1 MAKII
6 IIDNYDSFTYNVLHY
21 LAEVAEKGSE
31 IKVLRNDACTV
42 ADIAAMKPTH
52 LIISPGPCTPDEA
65 GISMTVAKEL
75 GPKIPL
81 LGICLGHQAI
91 AQAFGAKII
100 RAKSAMHGKIC
111 EISHSNSSIFKNL
124 PSPLSV
130 TRYHS
135 LAIQRSTCPE
145 CLDILAE
152 SADGE
157 IMAIAHRDL
166 PNLLGLQFHPE
177 AILTMNGKQLLG
189 NFLKLSAI

>member
-65 GISMTVAKEL
+65 GISMAVAKEL

-166 PNLLGLQFHPE
+166 PNLLGVQFHPE